1 MRTEK
6 IMENP
11 TDIPSIFMNNKSI
24 EIMSGLTLENIK
36 SNEMKKINMMK

>member
-11 TDIPSIFMNNKSI
+11 TDIPSIFMKNKSI
-24 EIMSGLTLENIK
+24 SIMYGLRLENIK
-36 SNEMKKINMMK
+36 SNETRKINRMK